1 MNLLDY
7 EVIEVVKVEKYD
19 NTMKDLEWLKEDV
32 NVYTVK
38 AKDWD
43 YNATI
48 REYEIWVKVSED
60 KGQIKEGYVFYR

>member
-43 YNATI
+43 YNTTI

>member
-19 NTMKDLEWLKEDV
+19 NTMKNLEWLEEDV

-48 REYEIWVKVSED
+48 MEYEIWVKVSED
-60 KGQIKEGYVFYR
+60 EGQIKEGYIFYR

>member
-19 NTMKDLEWLKEDV
+19 NTMKNLEWLKEDM

-48 REYEIWVKVSED
+48 SEYEIWVKVSED
-60 KGQIKEGYVFYR
+60 KGQIKEGYIFYR